1 MNDPNAVQ
9 EISGKSGDDDFW
21 VTTTVTLQL
30 SKIKV
35 KNVEFSQSL
44 KDLAAQE
51 PQEFWPVLEDLVTAS
66 FNHALMQLT
75 PGDENDGDSLDQLL
89 TKNGISSSLNL
100 KK

>member
-1 MNDPNAVQ
+1 M
-9 EISGKSGDDDFW
+9 
-21 VTTTVTLQL
+21 
-30 SKIKV
+30 
-35 KNVEFSQSL
+35 

-66 FNHALMQLT
+66 FNHALIQLT